1 MNPDTVLWGLETILN
16 IWLFWKKLTSNPLI
30 YYGFIILI
38 LSYILYWLGF
48 TKDLLFMMPFR

>member
-1 MNPDTVLWGLETILN
+1 MNPDTLLVGLDWVLSIF
-16 IWLFWKKLTSNPLI
+16 LFWKKITSNPLI
-30 YYGFIILI
+30 YYGFIILV